1 MVYAIFQYKKA
12 DGQKVEAVL
21 ADDIVSR
28 QSIVLRD
35 GDAVGKDKEHK
46 FMLVEGS
53 EEAIKRAEE
62 LVKVSGGARVTEGAE
77 TLHATIKAQD
87 DEAASGMGMIFG

>member
-1 MVYAIFQYKKA
+1 MVYAIFQYKRA

-35 GDAVGKDKEHK
+35 GEALGKDKEHK
-46 FMLVEGS
+46 YMLVEGA
-53 EEAIKRAEE
+53 EEALKRAEE
-62 LVKVSGGARVTEGAE
+62 LVKAAGGAKVTDGAE
-77 TLHATIKAQD
+77 ALYNTIKAQD
-87 DEAASGMGMIFG
+87 DDAASGMGMIFG